1 MKSVT
6 HSPTPPS
13 FFEQN
18 IEEIKSINE
27 EILYS
32 KSRSSTLYSKMSEE
46 PAKLEDFKTIRI
58 VGQGSY
64 GKVSLLT
71 FTLLG
76 LSRVSPISARQALC
90 HENHPERP
98 FDRPEKDPAGLH

>member
-1 MKSVT
+1 M
-6 HSPTPPS
+6 
-13 FFEQN
+13 
-18 IEEIKSINE
+18 
-27 EILYS
+27 YS

-64 GKVSLLT
+64 GKVSLLK

-76 LSRVSPISARQALC
+76 LSRMPPIPARQALC
-90 HENHPERP
+90 HEDYPKGP
-98 FDRPEKDPAGLH
+98 TD